1 MEAWNDELLA
11 MNKLL
16 GSRDRAKRHASNFDF
31 ALSISPCLL
40 LQRGGIF
47 WTPQQRLEI
56 RSSKSKRSAAAR
68 RSGIEGRGN
77 SHATRHYR
85 HRAKTPITS
94 KKGRYPGNAPYGR
107 VRGNELLTGDNRE
120 NGGFFKTHLRYL
132 HCLLSSFVSPRHSM
146 LPTPSTAALDACA
159 VRPHG
164 L

>member
-1 MEAWNDELLA
+1 MGAWNDKLLT

-56 RSSKSKRSAAAR
+56 RSSKSKRREDR
-68 RSGIEGRGN
+68 RSGVEGKGN
-77 SHATRHYR
+77 SRATTRPP
-85 HRAKTPITS
+85 TLSTS
-94 KKGRYPGNAPYGR
+94 
-107 VRGNELLTGDNRE
+107 
-120 NGGFFKTHLRYL
+120 
-132 HCLLSSFVSPRHSM
+132 
-146 LPTPSTAALDACA
+146 STAALDACA